1 MTDNKDKQQLHGSV
15 VYSPTPAAERSED
28 EVNLAPNDQEILEG
42 MIKQMNVSTER
53 ANAALDDA
61 LQFVAESEQ
70 RLRSRYRQMNVLVE
84 TPKDASERLED
95 PEIQAWL
102 NLKPVGREIL

>member
-1 MTDNKDKQQLHGSV
+1 MTDNKGKQQLQGSV
-15 VYSPTPAAERSED
+15 VCPPKTAERSED
-28 EVNLAPNDQEILEG
+28 ELTLDPNDQEILEG
-42 MIKQMNVSTER
+42 MVKQMNVSTER

-70 RLRSRYRQMNVLVE
+70 RLRSKYRQLNLLDE
-84 TPKDASERLED
+84 TPKDARERLKD

-102 NLKPVGREIL
+102 NAKPVGREIL